1 MQQFKLK
8 HKDVG
13 EPTYCNERNLKTY
26 TNNGWVVVV
35 DSIAPAPIVKVY
47 DKLTKAQL
55 KELCKDKGVKFTAR
69 DTVKILKDK
78 LNTVNQELIKEKP
91 SNKGF
96 EDSLIKTK

>member
-1 MQQFKLK
+1 MKYRLRNGDMETDC
-8 HKDVG
+8 H
-13 EPTYCNERNLKTY
+13 ERNLEY
-26 TNNGWVVVV
+26 YLENGWEIVENTVPQ
-35 DSIAPAPIVKVY
+35 IPIVKVY